1 MWRTLLEQSVLA
13 DGSGSCLR
21 VAGGSDAPIEV
32 PNPFTGQLTVSVNT
46 IISDESELAILS
58 SLYVCLPGMY
68 DAIFRSNK
76 QRIKSSPS
84 QAQSEVF
91 QPAQCLSFSQA
102 LWLYTIGGAST
113 MDSNAFMMI
122 FVDEQ

>member
-1 MWRTLLEQSVLA
+1 MT
-13 DGSGSCLR
+13 
-21 VAGGSDAPIEV
+21 
-32 PNPFTGQLTVSVNT
+32 
-46 IISDESELAILS
+46 ILS

-113 MDSNAFMMI
+113 MDSNACMMI